1 MHVAFWQKTISRNRW
16 KFGKL
21 EKRSSKDWNL
31 EIFEAVQINGPSINN
46 FDKSFEFLFFS
57 AVVIL
62 IPPAA
67 PIAPDRYA
75 QYAQRRVD
83 DQQVVDNIVP
93 SATSD
98 LNNTSNQKAVVS
110 GTIDKLEPQD
120 LQAIENTLPSS
131 LNKINSVPKWDR
143 VLDHG
148 AKDVVVASKGVTTDP
163 WHQPTTP
170 ADQQVCSLSNYSSVL
185 LKET

>member
-1 MHVAFWQKTISRNRW
+1 M
-16 KFGKL
+16 
-21 EKRSSKDWNL
+21 
-31 EIFEAVQINGPSINN
+31 NGPSINN

-93 SATSD
+93 SASSD

-120 LQAIENTLPSS
+120 LQAQL
-131 LNKINSVPKWDR
+131 
-143 VLDHG
+143 
-148 AKDVVVASKGVTTDP
+148 
-163 WHQPTTP
+163 
-170 ADQQVCSLSNYSSVL
+170 QVDL
-185 LKET
+185 